1 MALDRDQVG
10 LLFNIDVNAMDA
22 RQQIELFEGV
32 VEGMAAEV
40 RDQFSRMNTQ
50 IAATT
55 RETGKLA
62 QSFGDAA
69 SNQLRGFLGQFG
81 MIGDALG
88 DMVPALSGT
97 SAAIAGMTA
106 VTVAA
111 GAAIA
116 GTAMHAMNYTGQID
130 DLAQVTNLTTETI
143 QSLRLAATLSGQSF
157 EDASQSAVIFQKRI
171 EEAKKGNA
179 DLMATFKALGVDLN
193 GPVDQAFRQTLERLG
208 QVADGSTKTATTL
221 ELFGKSGAKLLPVM
235 DQVGGSFDNLVTRAR
250 DLGIVLDQ
258 EAINKSNELADRL
271 DILKLRLS
279 AITTDIGIGAIRI
292 FDDWATAVGRVS
304 ITFKQL
310 FTDVST
316 IVPNLKK
323 LLTGAFLATL
333 PGGSPVSLS
342 TLFSEGGGGATG
354 FQGPGIDP
362 VTGLPEIALPGKGG
376 AAAGRGGGAARAART
391 PEIDEARIRRQ
402 YQAYRAA
409 LLAEE
414 QKLNDEREK
423 LRIQGIEGEEAKLR
437 DAIVQMETRLA
448 DLRIQAQ
455 AAALERSDRAGI
467 LAQTVANLEAEK
479 ALTMQAIEEI
489 ETARVQAM
497 MRFVEAANAQTAD
510 RLANELNAE
519 EEYLDAWAQAYE
531 DNLARIDAQIQ
542 ASAERRRAA
551 QEADPSSPLNIF
563 GPAGQAAADRGA
575 GIFGQLGASAS
586 EALSIVSQQMGSFGT
601 MMQDMFS
608 NIANGL
614 QNVIQGFIMTGRIGG
629 QAFKALAASIISSVV
644 AQSAVKA
651 IFELAEGFA
660 ASARYDYASATQHFT
675 AAKFYGVVAG
685 VAAAAA
691 VGLAAI
697 GPGGGGGG
705 GQFLAQDRG
714 GGGTMIREQGGRR
727 SSEPQVI
734 IIRAETEPGVMVS
747 KVIQDYKSNGEMRST
762 LRRDLLGEF

>member
-10 LLFNIDVNAMDA
+10 LLFNIDVNSMDA
-22 RQQIELFEGV
+22 RQQLELFQGV
-32 VEGMAAEV
+32 VQGMASEV

-50 IAATT
+50 LATTT

-81 MIGDALG
+81 LIGDAAG
-88 DMVPALSGT
+88 DMIPALSGT
-97 SAAIAGMTA
+97 SAAIVGLTG

-111 GAAIA
+111 GAALA
-116 GTAMHAMNYTGQID
+116 ATAVKAMDYTGKID

-143 QSLRLAATLSGQSF
+143 QSLQLAATLSGQSF
-157 EDASQSAVIFQKRI
+157 EDVSQTAIIFQKRI

-179 DLMATFKALGVDLN
+179 ELMATFKALGVDLN
-193 GPVDQAFRQTLERLG
+193 GPVDQAFRQTLERLNDLE
-208 QVADGSTKTATTL
+208 DGSLKTSVSL
-221 ELFGKSGAKLLPVM
+221 DLFGKSGSKLLPVM
-235 DQVGGSFDNLVTRAR
+235 DQVGGSFDGLISRAR
-250 DLGIVLDQ
+250 ELGIVLSEEDI
-258 EAINKSNELADRL
+258 AKSNQFADQL
-271 DILKLRLS
+271 DILSLKMKGLANDVGVGLINMLNDLGDAFVEAFDPAAAERMQATLNEMQNKARQEGTIDPALRARLE
-279 AITTDIGIGAIRI
+279 GI
-292 FDDWATAVGRVS
+292 D
-304 ITFKQL
+304 
-310 FTDVST
+310 
-316 IVPNLKK
+316 
-323 LLTGAFLATL
+323 TGANAPNALQLALEEARRKPAAGRT
-333 PGGSPVSLS
+333 
-342 TLFSEGGGGATG
+342 
-354 FQGPGIDP
+354 
-362 VTGLPEIALPGKGG
+362 GG
-376 AAAGRGGGAARAART
+376 AAAQLVNLPSGDAVKRT
-391 PEIDEARIRRQ
+391 YESFRQ
-402 YQAYRAA
+402 AII
-409 LLAEE
+409 AEE
-414 QKLNDEREK
+414 RATQAQREK
-423 LRIQGIEGEEAKLR
+423 LRIDAIQGEEAKLR
-437 DAIVQMETRLA
+437 DALIRQDEAIAKARA
-448 DLRIQAQ
+448 D
-455 AAALERSDRAGI
+455 AAAGARTSRAGV
-467 LAQTVANLEAEK
+467 LQQVVVNLEAEK
-479 ALTMQAIEEI
+479 ALTMQAIDEI

-497 MRFVEAANAQTAD
+497 MRFAEAANAQTAD

-519 EEYLDAWAQAYE
+519 EEYLDNWAQAYE
-531 DNLARIDAQIQ
+531 DALARIDEQIR
-542 ASAERRRAA
+542 ASAARRRAE

-697 GPGGGGGG
+697 GPGGGGGS

-747 KVIQDYKSNGEMRST
+747 KVIQDYRNNGEMRST

>member
-40 RDQFSRMNTQ
+40 RDQFGRMNTQ

-88 DMVPALSGT
+88 NMVPALSGT

-333 PGGSPVSLS
+333 PGGSPISLS

-376 AAAGRGGGAARAART
+376 AAAGRGGGAAKAART

-437 DAIVQMETRLA
+437 DAVVQMETRLA

-467 LAQTVANLEAEK
+467 LATTVANLEAEK

-510 RLANELNAE
+510 RLANELEAE
-519 EEYLDAWAQAYE
+519 QEYLDAWAQAYE

-542 ASAERRRAA
+542 ASAARRRAA

-563 GPAGQAAADRGA
+563 GPAGQAAADRG
-575 GIFGQLGASAS
+575 GSIFEQLGASAS
-586 EALSIVSQQMGSFGT
+586 SALSTVSQQMGNFGT
-601 MMQDMFS
+601 MMQDVFGGV
-608 NIANGL
+608 ANGL
-614 QNVIQGFIMTGRIGG
+614 QNIIQGFILTGRIGG
-629 QAFKALAASIISSVV
+629 QAFKAMAASIIASLVSQ
-644 AQSAVKA
+644 AAVKA
-651 IFELAEGFA
+651 IFNVAEGFA
-660 ASARYDYASATQHFT
+660 ALALGMPTTAAKHFT

-685 VAAAAA
+685 VAAAAS
-691 VGLAAI
+691 VGMAAI
-697 GPGGGGGG
+697 GPGGGEG
-705 GQFLAQDRG
+705 GQFLAQDRNA
-714 GGGTMIREQGGRR
+714 GGTMIREQGGRR